1 MKKKVDYMSPEIN
14 LLNYT
19 ADVLSIS
26 NEDDGVYLSYDKDGL
41 NWD

>member
-19 ADVLSIS
+19 TDVLSIS
-26 NEDDGVYLSYDKDGL
+26 NEDDGVYLSYGKDGL

>member
-1 MKKKVDYMSPEIN
+1 MKKKADYMSPKIN
-14 LLNYT
+14 LLNFT

-26 NEDDGVYLSYDKDGL
+26 NEDDGVYLSYGQDGL